1 MLELLS
7 MEIDGAY
14 LASHR
19 PVARSRLA
27 ADLRALGVEDRDHGV
42 LMVHCRVSALGYVVG
57 GAQTVV
63 GALLDALGPTGT
75 LMAVVGWRE
84 EPRPEILAGP
94 PEWRRALFDE
104 QPAYDPA
111 RSEAHPEKGRTAEA
125 IRLWPGATRSAHPE
139 ANFAAIGPR
148 AAEMTDGHELDY
160 AHGPNS
166 PTARL
171 VAAGGQ
177 VLNLAAPLETMTLLH
192 QAEAIARV
200 PDKRTVE
207 YEMPILVD
215 GVRTWKRFADY
226 DTNGA
231 AYPYESVI
239 PEGKDE
245 FAVIVEEMLA
255 SGIGRSGRVGE
266 GAAHLFDARAVVEFG
281 VEWIERHFG

>member
-1 MLELLS
+1 MELDS
-7 MEIDGAY
+7 AY
-14 LASHR
+14 LAAHS
-19 PVARSRLA
+19 PVVRSRLA
-27 ADLRALGVEDRDHGV
+27 ADLRALGVGDREHRV

-57 GAQTVV
+57 GVQTVV
-63 GALLDALGPTGT
+63 AALLDALGPTGT

-84 EPRPEILAGP
+84 APLPELVVGP

-104 QPAYDPA
+104 APAYDRA

-125 IRLWPGATRSAHPE
+125 IRLWPGAVRSAHPD
-139 ANFAAIGPR
+139 ASFAAVGPR

-166 PTARL
+166 PLARL

-192 QAEAIARV
+192 HAEAIARV
-200 PDKRTVE
+200 SGKRTLE
-207 YEMPILVD
+207 YEMPVLVD
-215 GVRTWKRFADY
+215 GVPTWRRFADY

-231 AYPYESVI
+231 AYPYEEVI

-245 FAVIVEEMLA
+245 LAVIVEEMLA
-255 SGIGRSGRVGE
+255 SGIGRTGSVGE
-266 GAAHLFDARAVVEFG
+266 GKANLFEAREVVKFG
-281 VEWIERHFG
+281 VDWIERHFG